1 VLTYAQVREASLGE
15 HDVRGWWVDEHVS
28 VASTDTAV
36 AFYCVTV
43 RRAFVLNSL
52 FNTYPSPQLS
62 DHRAVERQSHRMQML
77 HSDRT
82 PYLEGQSVK
91 IFLDKTHG
99 ETVAY
104 TSSLGHR
111 HLVPWAM

>member
-1 VLTYAQVREASLGE
+1 MNMYPLRAQILQLHSIVLRLG
-15 HDVRGWWVDEHVS
+15 
-28 VASTDTAV
+28 
-36 AFYCVTV
+36 C
-43 RRAFVLNSL
+43 AFVLDIL
-52 FNTYPSPQLS
+52 FNTYPSPQLW

-91 IFLDKTHG
+91 IFLDKTRG

-111 HLVPWAM
+111 HLVLWAM